1 MHLPKFEYV
10 RPEGLGH
17 SLALLAELRGRAAVM
32 AGGTDLLASMGQ
44 RLVVPQVVIGLRW
57 LGELAGVAARADG
70 GLDVGSGT
78 TLTALAGHAD
88 VGARFP
94 MLQKAVRSV
103 ASQHVRNVATL
114 GGNLALP
121 TRCWYTNQTEG
132 WRAAREGCFKTDR
145 EACHVLA
152 ASHKCVAT
160 SSADTVPALVA
171 LGASVTL
178 ASARGGRTV
187 PLGEFYRD
195 DGARPTTIAPDELI
209 TAIHVPPASGRAAF
223 EKVTPREGIDF
234 GLGTIAAVVTGSNRR
249 VTGATI
255 VVNSIGSHPQRLR
268 AAEAVIAAE
277 GLTEAG
283 IEAAIEVARTDLGE
297 VTNLWT
303 PAGYKRRLV
312 RVLLG
317 RVLDD
322 IRRQKVAAE
331 AAPTEE
337 VTP

>member
-10 RPEGLGH
+10 RPGGLGH
-17 SLALLAELRGRAAVM
+17 CLALLGELQGRAAVM

-44 RLVVPQVVIGLRW
+44 RLIVPQVVIGLRW
-57 LGELAGVAARADG
+57 LDGLAGVAAREDG
-70 GLDVGSGT
+70 GLDIGSGT
-78 TLTALAGHAD
+78 TLTALAAHPA
-88 VGARFP
+88 VAARFP

-178 ASARGGRTV
+178 ASARGERTV
-187 PLGEFYRD
+187 PLGDFYRD

-209 TAIHVPPASGRAAF
+209 TAIRVPPAAGRAAF

-234 GLGTIAAVVTGSNRR
+234 GLGTIAAVVEGANRR
-249 VTGATI
+249 ITGVAI

-268 AAEAVIAAE
+268 AAEAVVAAG
-277 GLTEAG
+277 GLTEAS
-283 IEAAIEVARTDLGE
+283 IEAATEVAREDLGE

-317 RVLDD
+317 RVLED
-322 IRRQKVAAE
+322 IRRQKPAAE
-331 AAPTEE
+331 AA
-337 VTP
+337 